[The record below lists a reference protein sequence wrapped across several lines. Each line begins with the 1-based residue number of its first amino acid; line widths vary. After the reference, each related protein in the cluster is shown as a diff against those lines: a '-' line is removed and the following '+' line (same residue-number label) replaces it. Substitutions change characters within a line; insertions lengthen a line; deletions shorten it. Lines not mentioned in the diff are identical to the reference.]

1 LNVVFRRIAGTLL
14 RPVRRPFHGKRGIWR
29 RRSPCPAAP
38 LKRHLPSVS
47 LRRPAGIA
55 IKDAWARQSV
65 WHIMQDDWRILLV
78 TTLLCYAIMELS
90 LQFWEAQREPVQ
102 MAEPH
107 CKETQNDRV
116 QSCESGEGF

>member
-1 LNVVFRRIAGTLL
+1 
-14 RPVRRPFHGKRGIWR
+14 
-29 RRSPCPAAP
+29 
-38 LKRHLPSVS
+38 
-47 LRRPAGIA
+47 
-55 IKDAWARQSV
+55 
-65 WHIMQDDWRILLV
+65 MQDDWRLLLV
-78 TTLLCYAIMELS
+78 TTLLCYGTMELS

>member
-1 LNVVFRRIAGTLL
+1 
-14 RPVRRPFHGKRGIWR
+14 
-29 RRSPCPAAP
+29 
-38 LKRHLPSVS
+38 
-47 LRRPAGIA
+47 
-55 IKDAWARQSV
+55 
-65 WHIMQDDWRILLV
+65 MQDDWRLLLV
-78 TTLLCYAIMELS
+78 ATLLCYATMELS

>member
-1 LNVVFRRIAGTLL
+1 MASAVSGVADLRVLQPRSSDIYRQFRFVDQRE
-14 RPVRRPFHGKRGIWR
+14 
-29 RRSPCPAAP
+29 SPSKTP
-38 LKRHLPSVS
+38 
-47 LRRPAGIA
+47 
-55 IKDAWARQSV
+55 WARQSV
-65 WHIMQDDWRILLV
+65 WHIMQEDWRLLLV
-78 TTLLCYAIMELS
+78 TTLLCYATMELS